1 MENRCLFCYA
11 IIPEGRQVCPRCM
24 NYYLQDR
31 LEPAL
36 PPDEQKKERS
46 ITMTKEDIIRKLTSR
61 KFWAAIVGFVT
72 GLLIYLGKSEAET
85 AQIGAL
91 IMSAA
96 SVVAYI
102 VGEGLID
109 AAREH
114 GDNYYLAEETKP
126 PEQIDD

>member
-1 MENRCLFCYA
+1 MENHCLICYDV
-11 IIPEGRQVCPRCM
+11 IPEGMQVCPKCVR
-24 NYYLQDR
+24 YYMS
-31 LEPAL
+31 EPVII
-36 PPDEQKKERS
+36 PKEPEKERS
-46 ITMTKEDIIRKLTSR
+46 ITMTKDDIIRKLTSR

-109 AAREH
+109 AVREK
-114 GDNYYLAEETKP
+114 GDSYYLAEETKP
-126 PEQIDD
+126 PEE

>member
-1 MENRCLFCYA
+1 MSTNRCICCGDE
-11 IIPEGRQVCPRCM
+11 IPEGRIVCWRCE
-24 NYYLQDR
+24 NYQPNIDIG
-31 LEPAL
+31 ETKG
-36 PPDEQKKERS
+36 ET
-46 ITMTKEDIIRKLTSR
+46 TMSKEDIIRKLTSR

-109 AAREH
+109 AAREN
-114 GDNYYLAEETKP
+114 GDNYYLAEEDHP
-126 PEQIDD
+126 PED